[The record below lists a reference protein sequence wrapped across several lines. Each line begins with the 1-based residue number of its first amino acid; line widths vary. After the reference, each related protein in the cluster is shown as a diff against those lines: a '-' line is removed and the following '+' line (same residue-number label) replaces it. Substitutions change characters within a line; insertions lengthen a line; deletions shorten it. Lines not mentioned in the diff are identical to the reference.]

1 MIIEKYGVQWNVTAK
16 ESGRD
21 VEVSLRNG
29 GLWFIG
35 DLGLDLYRGAY
46 VQVHTVKINDYFY
59 PMIPIFFYSKEL
71 ESFTELTA
79 DTRQIKK
86 LYDDLRSGRTFPKD
100 LFKSNNNTYFLAIN
114 SEDSAALRKLFVPVE
129 IEDVCKIDPD
139 DFYIVAIDKHFYEQL
154 PDPWTITDLFKP
166 ISKEIDAICYAE
178 EAIWRDI
185 AEYFLRIRIT
195 LYVS

>member
-1 MIIEKYGVQWNVTAK
+1 MSDDN
-16 ESGRD
+16 R
-21 VEVSLRNG
+21 EVRSSMECNSKGIWARCRS
-29 GLWFIG
+29 IVKKCG

-46 VQVHTVKINDYFY
+46 VQVHTVKVR
-59 PMIPIFFYSKEL
+59 SKEL

-100 LFKSNNNTYFLAIN
+100 LFKSNNNTCFLAIN

-139 DFYIVAIDKHFYEQL
+139 DFYIVAIDKHIYEQL

-166 ISKEIDAICYAE
+166 ISKEIDAICYA
-178 EAIWRDI
+178 D
-185 AEYFLRIRIT
+185 FLRIRIT

>member
-35 DLGLDLYRGAY
+35 DYRGAY
-46 VQVHTVKINDYFY
+46 VQVHTVKVNDYFY

-139 DFYIVAIDKHFYEQL
+139 DFYIVAIDKHIYEQL

-178 EAIWRDI
+178 EDIWRDI
-185 AEYFLRIRIT
+185 AEYRALE
-195 LYVS
+195 